1 MTRISVIVPVYK
13 VEKFIHRCVDSI
25 INQTFTDFE
34 LVLVDDG
41 SPDNCGIICDEYAL
55 KDNRIHVIHKVNG
68 GLSDA
73 RNAGIDWS
81 IKYSDSEWL
90 TFIDSDD
97 WIHPEYLSFL
107 YRAVCDYNTSISICD
122 FKKTQEVLDFTH
134 EHFNA
139 KLETPQNML
148 IYNRENTVVAWGK
161 LYKKTIFQSSLRF
174 PFGKL
179 HEDEY
184 TTYKALFSYPSISYL
199 DNPLYFYYINPASIT
214 QSNWSIRRLDGL
226 NAFQEQMHYF
236 EKNGYKRAYAN
247 SARVLYLGYAD
258 AIYMLREQYG
268 YALFLRLKYLSRY
281 YFCKL
286 RRFDRFLE
294 ATDKVIVKKKIHPM
308 FFKIN
313 KWIRKKKSIFSKLRK
328 EENSFE

>member
-1 MTRISVIVPVYK
+1 MPKISVIVPVYK
-13 VEKFIHRCVDSI
+13 VEKYIYRCINSI
-25 INQTFTDFE
+25 LNQVFTDFE

-41 SPDNCGIICDEYAL
+41 SPDNCGKICDEYAL
-55 KDNRIHVIHKVNG
+55 NDNRIHVIHKENG

-73 RNAGIDWS
+73 RNAGIDWAFEH
-81 IKYSDSEWL
+81 SDSEWL

-97 WIHPEYLSFL
+97 WVHPEYLSFL
-107 YRAVCDYNTSISICD
+107 YRAVCDYNNSISICN

-148 IYNRENTVVAWGK
+148 VYNRENTVVAWGK
-161 LYKKTIFQSSLRF
+161 LYNKTIFQSLRF

-199 DNPLYFYYINPASIT
+199 DNPLYFYYINPTSIT

-226 NAFQEQMHYF
+226 NAFREQMHF
-236 EKNGYKRAYAN
+236 FKRNGYKKAFEN

-258 AIYMLREQYG
+258 AIYMLREHYG
-268 YALFLRLKYLSRY
+268 YALPLRLKYLSRY
-281 YFCKL
+281 YICKL

-294 ATDKVIVKKKIHPM
+294 ATDKVKVKKKIHPIT
-308 FFKIN
+308 FKIK
-313 KWIRKKKSIFSKLRK
+313 KWIRKKKSNYLEIAKGRK
-328 EENSFE
+328 QF